1 MSNLL
6 NAIFENEILKEEIKT
21 LLVKH
26 GMYKE
31 AQELMGTNKT
41 INIDP
46 ELVIRTRPT
55 MIEQNG
61 TGFIQGRII
70 EKNKWKQFP
79 TQN

>member
-1 MSNLL
+1 MMSNLL

-31 AQELMGTNKT
+31 AKELMGNNKT

-46 ELVIRTRPT
+46 ELVIKTRPT

-61 TGFIQGRII
+61 TGFIQGGII
-70 EKNKWKQFP
+70 EEGK
-79 TQN
+79 